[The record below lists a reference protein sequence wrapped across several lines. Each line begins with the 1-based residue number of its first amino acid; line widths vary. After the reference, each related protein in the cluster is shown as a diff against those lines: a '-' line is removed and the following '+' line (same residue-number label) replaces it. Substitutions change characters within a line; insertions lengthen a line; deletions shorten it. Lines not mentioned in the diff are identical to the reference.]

1 MKELV
6 IDAFAGGGGASTG
19 IRMALGRDPDI
30 ALNHDRFAL
39 AMHRANHPATRH
51 MLQDV
56 ATVDSVSMCAGLPI
70 GMLWMSPDCTDHSKA
85 KGAAPRRE
93 AGRTTRGIGWA
104 IVGWVKALPP
114 WQRPRVV
121 GLENVEE
128 YVDWGPLKADG
139 KRCPVRKGETFKA
152 FVAAWASLGYGKIEW
167 RIRRA
172 WKAGAG
178 TIRRRLYMIMRRDD
192 EPIVWPEPTHGNPN
206 DAEDLARINA
216 GELLPWVTAADS
228 IDFSLPIPSI
238 FDTREEI
245 KRKLGINAKRPLAPK
260 TGARIAKG
268 TARHVIEAAKAG
280 KAFLVKVNHTA
291 RPGEARDRATDLPL
305 TAMTGKR
312 DDALVTPFVAY
323 AQQGGAVRAAT
334 DPLHTL
340 TASPKDC
347 NVVVAPYVVRVD
359 QNSGDPMR
367 NGVHSAQEP
376 VRTIHTAGSLAL
388 ISPIL
393 VGCGGRAGQSE
404 PRPGDAP
411 VLTQTAKADLCL
423 VAPYLV
429 PRYGEAP
436 GQVPRSRSV
445 DQPGPT
451 PVPDGNEGN
460 LVAVSMMTMRNSSAP
475 TSEATAPMR
484 TLVADG
490 AAETLCAAF
499 LAQHNND
506 ARRIGGVNPGQPADK
521 PLSTLTV
528 TGSQQSLVTVHM
540 LTLRGSDRRDS
551 GAGEPLRTQS
561 AGGTHD
567 ALVSLPL
574 LTAYYSG
581 GGTSA
586 DAAEP
591 MRTDTA
597 KARFG
602 LVTAEAAIP
611 PFGPEHE
618 ARARE
623 VAEFLRAHGCWD
635 GGEFVTVD
643 IGGVTYVIVDIC
655 MRMLTPRERYNAQG
669 FPRDYIIDYG
679 IDADGSLVPFSLERQ
694 GHMCG
699 NSVCPPEAAALVA
712 ANYRPREVQAPRRRE
727 AAQASFLEAAE

>member
-30 ALNHDRFAL
+30 ALNHDSFAL
-39 AMHRANHPATRH
+39 AMHRANHTATRH

-104 IVGWVKALPP
+104 IVGWIKALPE

-121 GLENVEE
+121 FLENVEE
-128 YVDWGPLKADG
+128 YVDWGPLKVDG

-178 TIRRRLYMIMRRDD
+178 TIRRRLYMIMRRGD
-192 EPIVWPEPTHGNPN
+192 EPIVWPEATHGNPSV
-206 DAEDLARINA
+206 AEDLARINA

-228 IDFSLPIPSI
+228 IDFDLPIPSI
-238 FDTREEI
+238 FATREEI
-245 KRKLGINAKRPLAPK
+245 KREYGLNAKRPLAPK

-305 TAMTGKR
+305 TAVTGKR
-312 DDALVTPFVAY
+312 DDALVT
-323 AQQGGAVRAAT
+323 
-334 DPLHTL
+334 
-340 TASPKDC
+340 
-347 NVVVAPYVVRVD
+347 
-359 QNSGDPMR
+359 
-367 NGVHSAQEP
+367 
-376 VRTIHTAGSLAL
+376 
-388 ISPIL
+388 
-393 VGCGGRAGQSE
+393 
-404 PRPGDAP
+404 
-411 VLTQTAKADLCL
+411 
-423 VAPYLV
+423 PYLV

-436 GQVPRSRSV
+436 GQEPRSRAV

-451 PVPDGNEGN
+451 PVPDGNEGSLALVCLSRQFGASIGSSADAPVGTVTAGGGGKTA
-460 LVAVSMMTMRNSSAP
+460 LVA
-475 TSEATAPMR
+475 
-484 TLVADG
+484 
-490 AAETLCAAF
+490 AF
-499 LAQHNND
+499 IAQHNSNPD
-506 ARRIGGVNPGQPADK
+506 GTPNPGQAADK

-528 TGSQQSLVTVHM
+528 TGSQQSLVAAHM

-551 GAGEPLRTQS
+551 SAGEPLRTQS

-581 GGTSA
+581 GGTDA

-611 PFGPEHE
+611 PFGREHE

-623 VAEFLRAHGCWD
+623 VAEFLRSHGCWE
-635 GGEFVTVD
+635 GGEFVTID
-643 IGGVTYVIVDIC
+643 IEGVTYVIVDIC

-679 IDADGSLVPFSLERQ
+679 IDADGSVVPFSLERQ

-699 NSVCPPEAAALVA
+699 NSVCPPEAAALVS
-712 ANYRPREVQAPRRRE
+712 ANYRPREVQAPPRRE
-727 AAQASFLEAAE
+727 TAQASMFLEAAE